1 MGKNVSAHKLNG
13 GGPIV
18 REGIG
23 GGKMFE
29 VEWLGGLCLPR
40 GEVGLGGDT

>member
-18 REGIG
+18 REG
-23 GGKMFE
+23 M
-29 VEWLGGLCLPR
+29 
-40 GEVGLGGDT
+40 EVGKRSRLSGRASELG